1 MNVYNVFVER
11 GNVAVLHCGIPASV
25 KDNVEIVGWWKD
37 EGKYGRV
44 ELHTGGRCILHFT
57 CFIVFLNIYFIFQVP
72 NNNSWG
78 SAYTGCE
85 QE

>member
-25 KDNVEIVGWWKD
+25 KDNVEILGWWKE

-44 ELHTGGRCILHFT
+44 ELHTGGR
-57 CFIVFLNIYFIFQVP
+57 
-72 NNNSWG
+72 
-78 SAYTGCE
+78 
-85 QE
+85 